1 MSDMTIEEQ
10 QQAVKGG
17 KIRDNAIVVSNVV
30 ELATSVVSRV
40 AGKDVADSIGKQ
52 SLSRAVLSNLVANR
66 IKEKIL
72 TKE

>member
-17 KIRDNAIVVSNVV
+17 KIRDNAIVVSNIV

>member
-17 KIRDNAIVVSNVV
+17 KIRDNAVVVSNIV